1 MKKPRAVILGASGGI
16 GAATRLHFLDQGWVT
31 LPIDSGQINFD
42 QPDSY
47 NKLTE
52 ILDNAEADVIV
63 NSVGVFVNG
72 YSADHATTMNVNFGS
87 NWHIIRWLEARRD
100 QAVRVVMVGSSSY
113 DAGRKLYPLYSASK
127 AALYNL
133 WQSARDQFA
142 DTRIRIHLL
151 NPVRTLTKMSTAGK
165 AVDSNLDYL
174 QPAQVAA
181 EIFTLCDPSR
191 VSSCVDM
198 TFEDNK

>member
-1 MKKPRAVILGASGGI
+1 MKKPRAVILGAAGGI

-31 LPIDSGQINFD
+31 LPIDSGQLNFD

-47 NKLTE
+47 KKLTE

-72 YSADHATTMNVNFGS
+72 YSADHSTTMNVNFGS
-87 NWHIIRWLEARRD
+87 NWHIIRWLEAHRD
-100 QAVRVVMVGSSSY
+100 QAVRVVIVGSSSY

-127 AALYNL
+127 AALFNL
-133 WQSARDQFA
+133 WQSARDQFEN
-142 DTRIRIHLL
+142 TNIRIHLL
-151 NPVRTLTKMSTAGK
+151 NPVRTLTKMATAGK
-165 AVDSNLDYL
+165 EINPNLDYL
-174 QPAQVAA
+174 KPETVAA
-181 EIFTLCDPSR
+181 EIFRLCEPDR